1 MLTLVLMNAWMRLR
15 ERLLDCDAWR
25 NSHKVNFDLMLADRM
40 YYYMQ
45 WLADMLVKFKYA
57 IR

>member
-1 MLTLVLMNAWMRLR
+1 MTHQH
-15 ERLLDCDAWR
+15 EGGG
-25 NSHKVNFDLMLADRM
+25 FDLMLADRM

>member
-1 MLTLVLMNAWMRLR
+1 VLTLVLMNAWMRLR

-40 YYYMQ
+40 Y
-45 WLADMLVKFKYA
+45 
-57 IR
+57 